1 MVNIRQLA
9 AIPVKTLKQ
18 IGKLRNIC
26 EKLSKSDIIYVLI
39 GSEPVINEKKQII
52 DSNNEIRHKINDI
65 RLQLF
70 NVSPYLN
77 KNKPG
82 NIRKRLYDIGK
93 MLKIDKKMKNKFLKE
108 LNNISSDLKF
118 VQKRMISDYR
128 KL

>member
-9 AIPVKTLKQ
+9 AIPVKTLRQ

-39 GSEPVINEKKQII
+39 RSEPVINEKKYII
-52 DSNNEIRHKINDI
+52 DGNNEIDNKINDI

>member
-9 AIPVKTLKQ
+9 AIPVKSLRQ
-18 IGKLRNIC
+18 IGKVRNIS
-26 EKLSKSDIIYVLI
+26 EKLSKSNIIYALI
-39 GSEPVINEKKQII
+39 RSEPVINEKKYII
-52 DSNNEIRHKINDI
+52 DSNNEICNKTDDI

-77 KNKPG
+77 KNKRG
-82 NIRKRLYDIGK
+82 NIRKRLYDIGI